1 MVARATT
8 YSTGHALVAL
18 LLRYARSTKVYT
30 WRPLPTSSKTA
41 KLRITGIKG
50 NGVGRA
56 CSLVPRARCV
66 WLV

>member
-1 MVARATT
+1 M
-8 YSTGHALVAL
+8 VAL
-18 LLRYARSTKVYT
+18 LCPQYGTKVYT
-30 WRPLPTSSKTA
+30 CPAVTQHSSKTA
-41 KLRITGIKG
+41 KLRISGIKG